1 MQDHLEPFRES
12 PPDRYCRLFP
22 PARPPHDLKQHCEAL
37 TALGRA
43 MLDDGSRVSEDRP
56 EIVVDAGYTYFGQL
70 VAHDLTKDVSSLEDA
85 WRHDPEQLENRQTP
99 RLDLST
105 VYGNGPTGSAD
116 LYEGDGVRLKVGE
129 STAAHSFDIC
139 TAGNG
144 AHVLADDRNAE
155 NMVLRQMTAVFA
167 RLHNFAVNQF
177 RAEFK
182 EPAMLFERARQ
193 QTLWQYQW
201 LVCRD
206 YLATLLDPEVY
217 REVFVRRRSTI
228 RWKTFSI
235 PIEFSAAAMRFGHA
249 MVRPNYLFAFGQEMK
264 LPEMLSGTSNRGA
277 LAKDLQINWGLFFQ
291 GAGPANTLTT
301 RPIDTRLAPQFQRL
315 RDDLIGAAPA
325 TCPHAGDG
333 KQISELPVRTLMRG
347 AALRLAT
354 GQTAA
359 RVLGEQVLSEAELT
373 RPCGERDTQQARILR
388 EAGLI
393 RRTPL
398 WYYVLKESEVRH
410 NGNRVGRI
418 GSRIIAET
426 ISAALKS
433 DPGSFVNAAAGKS
446 PPMWRFSHG
455 PTQLFGLSELFRVAP
470 LL

>member
-1 MQDHLEPFRES
+1 
-12 PPDRYCRLFP
+12 
-22 PARPPHDLKQHCEAL
+22 
-37 TALGRA
+37 

-70 VAHDLTKDVSSLEDA
+70 IAHDLTKDVSSLEDA
-85 WRHDPEQLENRQTP
+85 WRYNPEELENRQTP

-105 VYGNGPTGSAD
+105 IYGNGPIGSAE
-116 LYEGDGVRLKVGE
+116 LYEIDGVRLKVGQ
-129 STAAHSFDIC
+129 STDSGSFDIC
-139 TAGNG
+139 TGSNG

-167 RLHNFAVNQF
+167 RLHNFAAKQL

-182 EPAMLFERARQ
+182 DPATLFERARQ

-206 YLATLLDPEVY
+206 YLATLLDLDVY
-217 REVFVRRRSTI
+217 REVFVRRRSTTA
-228 RWKTFSI
+228 WKSFSI
-235 PIEFSAAAMRFGHA
+235 PIEFAVAAMRFGHA

-264 LPEMLSGTSNRGA
+264 LPQMLSGTSDRGP
-277 LAKDLQINWGLFFQ
+277 LAKERQINWGLFFQ

-325 TCPHAGDG
+325 ICPHASEG
-333 KQISELPVRTLMRG
+333 KQISELPVRTLLRG
-347 AALRLAT
+347 VALRIAT

-359 RVLGEQVLSEAELT
+359 GVLGEHVLSEAELT
-373 RPCGERDTQQARILR
+373 RPCGERYTQQARILR

-393 RRTPL
+393 RQTPL

-426 ISAALKS
+426 IWAALKS
-433 DPGSFVNAAAGKS
+433 DPGSFVNATAGKS
-446 PPMWRFSHG
+446 PPMWRFPHG
-455 PTQLFGLSELFRVAP
+455 PTRLYGLSELFRVAP